1 MKITR
6 MADYAVRVVLE
17 LAATGTEGR
26 VRGEDVG
33 DRHSVPRG
41 VMTRILAR
49 LAACGIAD
57 TRRGAGGGVKLAK
70 PPSEISLLEVVE
82 AIDGPV
88 ELNRCTRRPGECPR
102 DSFCAIHPVWL
113 CLQSDFRER
122 LHSIRFDALAASAS
136 GSLICPGKEPTAELT
151 QMGNTTTWTP

>member
-17 LAATGTEGR
+17 LTTTGTEGR

-70 PPSEISLLEVVE
+70 PASEISLLDVVE

-88 ELNRCTRRPGECPR
+88 ELNRCTRRPGECPN
-102 DSFCAIHPVWL
+102 DSYCAVHPVWL
-113 CLQSDFRER
+113 GLQHDFRGR
-122 LHSIRFDALAASAS
+122 LSSIRFDALAAGAS
-136 GSLICPGKEPTAELT
+136 GPIVCPAKEPTAELT
-151 QMGNTTTWTP
+151 QLGRPTTWTP